1 MATTIM
7 IRRTNSA
14 APPAN
19 LAEGELVYVGGAD
32 TTTGERLFVGQPSG
46 ATGPS
51 TTTDLKAIGGFY
63 YTRLL
68 DHTPGILTADS
79 AVIVDADKKINEFY
93 VDELTFDGNT
103 VSTASGNL
111 TLDSTG
117 GVVEINDNLTVSGT
131 SSQSGAVTMGST
143 LEVDLGTTLKS
154 TLDVT
159 GAATMANTLGVT
171 GATTLGNTLGVTGAT
186 TLGNTLG
193 VTGATTLGSTL
204 GVTGAATMANTLE
217 VDLGTTLKSTLQ
229 VDGITTINNNMTVT
243 SFANINNV
251 RIGNAASN
259 EIDTS
264 TGNLVLD
271 SAGGEV
277 QVDDDLR
284 VEGNTKIVGNLDVD
298 TDVVV
303 GINNTQTMTVNS
315 SIGSNLIPSTHDT
328 YDLGSETHKWSSL
341 YAENVTFG
349 DVQIA
354 VTGDNIIDTKTMDLQ
369 IASATGHVIIAAT
382 LAINGDVTMGA
393 DLDVTG
399 VAKAASV
406 FAEDLTS
413 SRVVVAGPN
422 GLLGDDPNFRYFNST
437 TTLQVDELRFDNGTV
452 TTDSGN
458 LTLDSSSGETEVN
471 DNLTVNGTAD
481 VTGAATL
488 GDTVD
493 ITGATTMADT
503 LGVTGHSTLA
513 STTVEDLTATRVTF
527 AGTDGRLEDSGSF
540 TFDKSTGNTTIT
552 GEANI
557 DDIKIDENTIESKQA
572 DQNINLTPNGQGTVI
587 VPSGYEF
594 RSNFTSNSV
603 ANKAYVDQ
611 VAQGL
616 DVKAAV
622 RLATTVTDILTATYA
637 EPTLSGTGTLVIDG
651 ESPSAGDRVL
661 IMSQADPKENGIY
674 DVTSA
679 TGSNWVLTRSADA
692 DNQNNHVNEVSGGVF
707 VFVEKGASLF
717 DSGFVAT
724 HEGEPTLGTDA
735 ITFVQF
741 SGAGSIEAGDA
752 MTKLGNR
759 LDVRA
764 DEASL
769 EVSIADDYLRVK
781 AQGIQNSHILD
792 GTIDLTAK
800 VQNQLDV
807 IHGGTGLASITSK
820 ALMYGDGVNDVV
832 ELATPVDA
840 DSSYMLKADASGTP
854 IWTNT
859 LDGGTF

>member
-19 LAEGELVYVGGAD
+19 LAEGELVYVGGAN
-32 TTTGERLFVGQPSG
+32 TATGERLFVGQPSG

-63 YTRLL
+63 YTKLL

-159 GAATMANTLGVT
+159 GAATMA
-171 GATTLGNTLGVTGAT
+171 
-186 TLGNTLG
+186 
-193 VTGATTLGSTL
+193 STL

-298 TDVVV
+298 TDVVI

-354 VTGDNIIDTKTMDLQ
+354 VTADNIIDTKTMDLQ
-369 IASATGHVIIAAT
+369 IASATGHVIIATT
-382 LAINGDVTMGA
+382 LAIDGDVTMGA

-399 VAKAASV
+399 DAKAASV
-406 FAEDLTS
+406 CAEDLTS
-413 SRVVVAGPN
+413 SRVVVAGPS
-422 GLLGDDPNFRYFNST
+422 GKLVDDPNFRYINAT

-458 LTLDSSSGETEVN
+458 LTLDSGSGETEVN

-488 GDTVD
+488 G
-493 ITGATTMADT
+493 
-503 LGVTGHSTLA
+503 
-513 STTVEDLTATRVTF
+513 
-527 AGTDGRLEDSGSF
+527 
-540 TFDKSTGNTTIT
+540 
-552 GEANI
+552 
-557 DDIKIDENTIESKQA
+557 
-572 DQNINLTPNGQGTVI
+572 
-587 VPSGYEF
+587 
-594 RSNFTSNSV
+594 
-603 ANKAYVDQ
+603 
-611 VAQGL
+611 
-616 DVKAAV
+616 
-622 RLATTVTDILTATYA
+622 
-637 EPTLSGTGTLVIDG
+637 LS
-651 ESPSAGDRVL
+651 L
-661 IMSQADPKENGIY
+661 I
-674 DVTSA
+674 
-679 TGSNWVLTRSADA
+679 
-692 DNQNNHVNEVSGGVF
+692 
-707 VFVEKGASLF
+707 
-717 DSGFVAT
+717 
-724 HEGEPTLGTDA
+724 
-735 ITFVQF
+735 
-741 SGAGSIEAGDA
+741 
-752 MTKLGNR
+752 
-759 LDVRA
+759 
-764 DEASL
+764 
-769 EVSIADDYLRVK
+769 
-781 AQGIQNSHILD
+781 HI
-792 GTIDLTAK
+792 
-800 VQNQLDV
+800 
-807 IHGGTGLASITSK
+807 
-820 ALMYGDGVNDVV
+820 
-832 ELATPVDA
+832 
-840 DSSYMLKADASGTP
+840 
-854 IWTNT
+854 
-859 LDGGTF
+859 